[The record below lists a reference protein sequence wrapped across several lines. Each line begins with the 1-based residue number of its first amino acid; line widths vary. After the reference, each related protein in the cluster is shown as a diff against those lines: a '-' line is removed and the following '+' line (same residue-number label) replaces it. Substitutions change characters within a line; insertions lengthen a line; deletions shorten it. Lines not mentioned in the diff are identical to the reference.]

1 MRVAPDTLLRA
12 LADGEPH
19 SGADLAREF
28 GVTRAAISKAMPKL
42 ASWGLEVSAVPGV
55 GYRLARS
62 IDLLDARALRRALAA
77 TISRRVARLEVLWEI
92 DSTNRYLLAS
102 PPPPP
107 GELAVCLAEY
117 QSAGRGRRGRRWRA
131 PLGAALCMSAGWQF
145 AAAPRDLAALT
156 LAVGVVARRA
166 LAEVA
171 ELDVA
176 LKWPNDLVLDER
188 KLGGILIELSA
199 EAQGRCHV
207 VTGIGVNV
215 ALPPGSLA
223 ALSDW
228 PRGAID
234 LATAKRGAPPPRA
247 RLAAKLIEGLA
258 ELFASYEESGFAPY
272 RAEWRAAD
280 FLNGRRVK
288 LDDSAAPAS
297 GIARGI
303 DGDGALLIETA
314 GGQRRRVISGDVS
327 VRSA

>member
-1 MRVAPDTLLRA
+1 MRIAPDALLRV

-28 GVTRAAISKAMPKL
+28 EVTRAAIWKTMPKL
-42 ASWGLEVSAVPGV
+42 ATWGLEVSAVPGV
-55 GYRLARS
+55 GYRLARP
-62 IDLLDARALRRALAA
+62 IDLLDARTLRSALAPS
-77 TISRRVARLEVLWEI
+77 TTTRVARLEVLWEI

-102 PPPPP
+102 PPPQV
-107 GELAVCLAEY
+107 GRLAACLAEY
-117 QSAGRGRRGRRWRA
+117 QSAGRGRRGRPWRA
-131 PLGAALCMSAGWQF
+131 PLGAGLCVSMSWQF

-166 LAEVA
+166 LADVA
-171 ELDVA
+171 EIDVA

-207 VTGIGVNV
+207 VAGIGINV
-215 ALPPGSLA
+215 ALPPESLA

-234 LATAKRGAPPPRA
+234 LATATRGAPPRRTLLAA
-247 RLAAKLIEGLA
+247 RLIDHLA
-258 ELFASYEESGFAPY
+258 ELFAAYEESGFAPY
-272 RAEWRAAD
+272 RAEWREAD
-280 FLNGRRVK
+280 FLRGRRVK
-288 LDDSAAPAS
+288 LDDSTAPAS
-297 GIARGI
+297 GVARGI
-303 DGDGALLIETA
+303 DTDGALLIETA
-314 GGQRRRVISGDVS
+314 AGARRRVIAGDVS